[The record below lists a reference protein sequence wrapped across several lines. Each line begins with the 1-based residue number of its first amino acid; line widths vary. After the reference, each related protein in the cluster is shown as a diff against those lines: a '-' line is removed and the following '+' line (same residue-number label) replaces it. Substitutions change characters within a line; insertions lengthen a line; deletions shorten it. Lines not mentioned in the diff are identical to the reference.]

1 MFLPR
6 LMNFFSFL
14 LNGELISKAFDCL
27 TKLMN
32 KLHCE
37 SSMLLKSIPK
47 HTDEGL
53 GSYLRVCYRQ
63 LC

>member
-1 MFLPR
+1 MY
-6 LMNFFSFL
+6 FFSFL

-32 KLHCE
+32 KLQCK
-37 SSMLLKSIPK
+37 SGVLLMSIPM

-53 GSYLRVCYRQ
+53 GSYLRVCLPQ